1 MTFGR
6 SVVFSTKKTNY
17 NDITELSLKVPLNT
31 HHTSNDFFL
40 WHKEVKNSLSSKL
53 YYNLTILGIG
63 DGVPLLYPQICL
75 VGPHAVDSVHPHDWR
90 LSRYNMGA

>member
-6 SVVFSTKKTNY
+6 SVVFSTNKTDY
-17 NDITELSLKVPLNT
+17 NDITELSLKVALKT

-53 YYNLTILGIG
+53 YYILTILGIG
-63 DGVPLLYPQICL
+63 DGVPLLYSQSCL
-75 VGPHAVDSVHPHDWR
+75 VGPHAVDSVHPDDWR
-90 LSRYNMGA
+90 LSRYNTGA